1 VKSTESGIFFYVQI
15 GNRTFPEKGVLRF
28 DHQVFNVG
36 GGMDLKTGVFTAPKS
51 GVYIFSFSI
60 MKNGYAFDFINIHLR
75 VNGASLG
82 HSGAGIGLAA
92 TTAALQSTLKL
103 KKGDRIDLWKS
114 RGELNRICTDY
125 CHHFT
130 GSLLEEDLPT
140 IM

>member
-1 VKSTESGIFFYVQI
+1 VKSAESGIHFYVQI

-28 DHQVFNVG
+28 DHQVLNVG
-36 GGMDLKTGVFTAPKS
+36 GGMNLKTGVFTAPKA
-51 GVYIFSFSI
+51 GIYIFSFSI
-60 MKNGYAFDFINIHLR
+60 MKSGYAFDFINIHLR
-75 VNGASLG
+75 VNGAKLG
-82 HSGAGIGLAA
+82 HSGAGVGPTSNTA
-92 TTAALQSTLKL
+92 TLQSILKL

-130 GSLLEEDLPT
+130 GSLLEEDLPA